1 VSRTDPIVRT
11 VLAMLVLA
19 VATVVGLLMLTVVG
33 APVWIDSVVLMA
45 ALVIAAAIG
54 EYGFISTPDRG
65 RHEDRESE

>member
-1 VSRTDPIVRT
+1 
-11 VLAMLVLA
+11 
-19 VATVVGLLMLTVVG
+19 
-33 APVWIDSVVLMA
+33 MA